1 MRNQL
6 SLTALTGGEAMIA
19 TDTLA
24 TRADGL
30 ADLIEQKLGVR
41 GKGLERKLRKAGRL
55 LPRYVRRE
63 AAQIVAAQRLTAHPK
78 LMMQTDPSALDRAF
92 RQCERWLKTVDPAKR
107 RRDKVLKFLGL
118 NAMNMLVVTA
128 AFVAYLVWSGHV

>member
-1 MRNQL
+1 MI
-6 SLTALTGGEAMIA
+6 ALTGGEAMIA
-19 TDTLA
+19 TETLA

-41 GKGLERKLRKAGRL
+41 GKGLERKLHKAGRL

-92 RQCERWLKTVDPAKR
+92 KHCERWLKAIDPAKR

-118 NAMNMLVVTA
+118 NALNMLVIGA
-128 AFVAYLVWSGHV
+128 AFIAYLVWAGHV